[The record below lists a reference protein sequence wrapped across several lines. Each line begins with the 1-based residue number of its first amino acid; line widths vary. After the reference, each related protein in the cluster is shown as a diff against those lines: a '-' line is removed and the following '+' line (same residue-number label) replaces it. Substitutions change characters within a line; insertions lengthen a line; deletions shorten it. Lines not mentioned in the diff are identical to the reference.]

1 MKRLPLI
8 LLLLAMVLVNSMA
21 GASPIHN
28 RKTSLYISHF
38 ENVLGTSMEIKIAAI
53 SPAAATVAE
62 QAAIHEIQRLSKILS
77 TYDPAS
83 EFSQWALTINKPVK
97 VSAELFEVLALFD
110 AWRLKTNGA
119 LDAGAELFSRLW
131 KQAAANQ
138 QVPSAALLS
147 HAVAEVQ
154 QTHWLLNASNH
165 TATHLNATPLI
176 LNSFVKSYII
186 QHAVASALMPGQTNA
201 VVMNVGG
208 DIVVAGNHTE
218 PVLISDPKADAEND
232 TPLDQLLINNKA
244 VATSGNYRR
253 GELING
259 QWYSHII
266 DPRTGI
272 PADNILSATV
282 VAGNATDAGALATAF
297 NVMRPEESI
306 QLASTVK
313 DAEYLIIAKDGRQFE
328 SKGWKK
334 LEMAI
339 NSSIAKKEKTVVTAP
354 EFELMINLE
363 INLQKEGFAK
373 RPYVAVWIEDENHA
387 AIRSISVW
395 HGSDRYMPELKSWYL
410 KYRGQYT
417 SDPNFR
423 SSVTSATRSAGKYT
437 LKWDGKDD
445 KGELVKPGK
454 YILKIE
460 ATREHGTYQLMR
472 QEIEWN
478 NTAKQLVIPGNV
490 EIAGA
495 SLDIRQKSANN

>member
-1 MKRLPLI
+1 MKQLPLI
-8 LLLLAMVLVNSMA
+8 LFLVSIVLLNGIAS
-21 GASPIHN
+21 ASPIHN

-38 ENVLGTSMEIKIAAI
+38 ENVLGTSMEIKIAAK
-53 SPAAATVAE
+53 SPAAAAAAE

-77 TYDPAS
+77 AYDPGS
-83 EFSQWALTINKPVK
+83 EFSQWAVTINKPVQ
-97 VSAELFEVLALFD
+97 VSSELFEVLALFD

-119 LDAGAELFSRLW
+119 LDAGAALFSRLW
-131 KQAAANQ
+131 KDAATTQ
-138 QVPSAALLS
+138 QLPSPSTLS
-147 HAVAEVQ
+147 LAVAEVQ
-154 QTHWLLNASNH
+154 QSHWLLNTSNH
-165 TATHLNATPLI
+165 TATHLNTTPLI

-186 QHAVASALMPGQTNA
+186 QHAVARALVPGQTNA

-208 DIVVAGNHTE
+208 DIVVAGNHSE
-218 PVLISDPKADAEND
+218 PVLLSDPKADAEND
-232 TPLDQLLINNKA
+232 SPMDQLLINNKA
-244 VATSGNYRR
+244 VATSGNYRW

-259 QWYSHII
+259 HWYSHII
-266 DPRTGI
+266 DPRTGL

-282 VAGNATDAGALATAF
+282 VAANATDAGALATAF
-297 NVMRPEESI
+297 NVMRPAESML
-306 QLASTVK
+306 LASTIK
-313 DAEYLIIAKDGRQFE
+313 GAEYLIITKDGTQFE
-328 SKGWKK
+328 SKGWKN
-334 LEMAI
+334 LEMTVKNKVAL
-339 NSSIAKKEKTVVTAP
+339 KEQPVGTAP
-354 EFELMINLE
+354 DFELLINLE

-373 RPYVAVWIEDENHA
+373 RPYVAVWLEDENHA

-445 KGELVKPGK
+445 KGEMVKPGK

-460 ATREHGTYQLMR
+460 ASREHGTYQLMR

-478 NTAKQLVIPGNV
+478 NAPKQIVIPGNV

-495 SLDIRQKSANN
+495 TLDYRLKSANN